1 MKIFFIIAMLFASSN
16 AIAETYDDDLIRLF
30 ELTGVK
36 NNYAGLNN
44 LIINQ
49 MQAGFFQAADQ
60 SLDAK
65 SLNEEQKKQ
74 VGEILKSRFGEMVKG
89 YQSYISEKMP
99 YAVVE
104 KEVYMP
110 LYKEAYSHDE
120 VKELIAF
127 YSKNTILLLVNT
139 LKVR

>member
-1 MKIFFIIAMLFASSN
+1 MKLIFIIAILFASFT
-16 AIAETYDDDLIRLF
+16 AIADSYEDDLKQLF

-60 SLDAK
+60 SLDAN

-74 VGEILKSRFGEMVKG
+74 VGEILKLS
-89 YQSYISEKMP
+89 
-99 YAVVE
+99 
-104 KEVYMP
+104 
-110 LYKEAYSHDE
+110 
-120 VKELIAF
+120 LIH
-127 YSKNTILLLVNT
+127 I
-139 LKVR
+139 